1 MHLTPTIYAVGF
13 VQNTM
18 TTGLIVYRI
27 WRQDRQSRG
36 IISSSLKLIVI
47 VRIIVESASIYLL
60 NILILIILYALN
72 STGQLLALESI
83 VPVCGEF
90 RHVNV
95 LNNYQ
100 IFMLHPGCQGIV
112 FTLITVRLS
121 LHTSTALA
129 TTQHPGTQIQFA
141 SFPGM
146 AIDSTGCV
154 TTTSSSTDSSEQVGR
169 IDGHAS
175 VSGDWG
181 HVNEAKDN
189 ASDSADVP
197 SEDVLGDGKL
207 EMECDTLSGVAA

>member
-1 MHLTPTIYAVGF
+1 
-13 VQNTM
+13 
-18 TTGLIVYRI
+18 
-27 WRQDRQSRG
+27 
-36 IISSSLKLIVI
+36 
-47 VRIIVESASIYLL
+47 
-60 NILILIILYALN
+60 LILIILCALN

-83 VPVCGEF
+83 VLVCGEF

-100 IFMLHPGCQGIV
+100 IFMLHLMCQGIV

-121 LHTSTALA
+121 LHTSTASA

-146 AIDSTGCV
+146 AIDATGCSM
-154 TTTSSSTDSSEQVGR
+154 TTSSANFSEQVGR

-181 HVNEAKDN
+181 HVDEAKDN
-189 ASDSADVP
+189 ARS
-197 SEDVLGDGKL
+197 
-207 EMECDTLSGVAA
+207 